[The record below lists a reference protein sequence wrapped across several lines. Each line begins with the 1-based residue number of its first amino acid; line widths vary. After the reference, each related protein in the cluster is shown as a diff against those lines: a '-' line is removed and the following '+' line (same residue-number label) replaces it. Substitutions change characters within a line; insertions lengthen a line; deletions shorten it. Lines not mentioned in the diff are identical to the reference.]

1 MFVRYVG
8 IKINIIDA
16 AIIVYWKKDFSNFG
30 LVGLQPKP
38 RGRPKFMD
46 TNNRK
51 NRKSDKTF
59 TREGKLLL
67 EIKALRCENE
77 LLKKL

>member
-1 MFVRYVG
+1 MRYVS
-8 IKINIIDA
+8 IKINIFDV
-16 AIIVYWKKDFSNFG
+16 AIIVNWKKDFSDFG

-38 RGRPKFMD
+38 RGRPKSID

-59 TREGKLLL
+59 TREGELLL

>member
-1 MFVRYVG
+1 MRYVS
-8 IKINIIDA
+8 IKINIFDV
-16 AIIVYWKKDFSNFG
+16 AIIVNWKKDFSDFG

-38 RGRPKFMD
+38 RGRPKSMD

-59 TREGKLLL
+59 TREGELLL

>member
-1 MFVRYVG
+1 MRYVS
-8 IKINIIDA
+8 IKINTSDV
-16 AIIVYWKKDFSNFG
+16 AIIVNYKKDFSNFG
-30 LVGLQPKP
+30 LEGLQPKP
-38 RGRPKFMD
+38 RGRPKSID

-59 TREGKLLL
+59 TREGELLL
-67 EIKALRCENE
+67 EVKALRFENE

>member
-1 MFVRYVG
+1 MRYVS
-8 IKINIIDA
+8 IKINISDV
-16 AIIVYWKKDFSNFG
+16 AIIVKWKKDFSDFG

-38 RGRPKFMD
+38 RGRPKSMD
-46 TNNRK
+46 INNLK

-59 TREGKLLL
+59 TREGELLL